1 MKFWTE
7 RSERNTFHN
16 PNTFNPS
23 VILDDMSNLQKLYF
37 EYLRTAALDI
47 LDCIGMPDIILLKN
61 ERGDFQLSNSLK
73 VAIII
78 FACVCFALSPV
89 CLARYKMS
97 CREIQEGE
105 VTSTMNEV
113 KQRKGCFIWH
123 ILIQIFCINLPFLI
137 LLLIVW
143 FDHGYEASIFI
154 AKTIRHVGYPRIHVI
169 ETDVS

>member
-1 MKFWTE
+1 
-7 RSERNTFHN
+7 
-16 PNTFNPS
+16 
-23 VILDDMSNLQKLYF
+23 
-37 EYLRTAALDI
+37 
-47 LDCIGMPDIILLKN
+47 MPDIILLKN

>member
-1 MKFWTE
+1 
-7 RSERNTFHN
+7 
-16 PNTFNPS
+16 
-23 VILDDMSNLQKLYF
+23 
-37 EYLRTAALDI
+37 
-47 LDCIGMPDIILLKN
+47 MPDIILLKN

-154 AKTIRHVGYPRIHVI
+154 AKTLVFRVIQIYVMWDIRVYTWLRLTFHDYCREITTSW
-169 ETDVS
+169 ETKSWFLQFKNSKFK